1 MAQWLARR
9 THNPL
14 VVGSNPTRPTN
25 IKPMTQEELL
35 DLVKQ
40 QENPL
45 LLLVWALNQYKKEN
59 GFEQDLLTPGF
70 IKEWMVSEILGHD
83 CHKTKHGADAYS
95 KDGLEKYEYLSCKE
109 GGSFQLDRIHE
120 DNLHRV
126 ERNDKM
132 FFATFDKEDGIT
144 CKEIWSA
151 TTETFLAEVKEKI
164 SSSRKESS
172 KHISVS
178 QKWVTENGTR
188 VY

>member
-1 MAQWLARR
+1 
-9 THNPL
+9 
-14 VVGSNPTRPTN
+14 
-25 IKPMTQEELL
+25 MTQEELL
-35 DLVKQ
+35 DLVRQ

-45 LLLVWALNQYKKEN
+45 LLLVGTLNLYKKEK

-70 IKEWMVSEILGHD
+70 IKEWMVAEILDHD

-95 KDGLEKYEYLSCKE
+95 KDGTEKYEYLSCKE

>member
-1 MAQWLARR
+1 
-9 THNPL
+9 
-14 VVGSNPTRPTN
+14 
-25 IKPMTQEELL
+25 MTQEELL

-45 LLLVWALNQYKKEN
+45 LLLVGALNQYKKEN

-70 IKEWMVSEILGHD
+70 IKEWMVSEILDHD

-126 ERNDKM
+126 ERNNAV
-132 FFATFDKEDGIT
+132 FFAQFDKEDGIT
-144 CKEIWSA
+144 CKEIWRTS
-151 TTETFLAEVKEKI
+151 TDVFLQEVKNKI
-164 SSSRKESS
+164 ASARTTTS
-172 KHISVS
+172 KHVS
-178 QKWVTENGTR
+178 INLAWVKENGVQ

>member
-1 MAQWLARR
+1 MAQWLAQR

-14 VVGSNPTRPTN
+14 VVGSNPTGPTN

-45 LLLVWALNQYKKEN
+45 LLLVGALNQFKKEN

-70 IKEWMVSEILGHD
+70 IKEWMVSEILDHN

-126 ERNDKM
+126 ERNNSF
-132 FFATFDKEDGIT
+132 FFAQFDKEDGIT
-144 CKEIWSA
+144 CREIWSA
-151 TTETFLAEVKEKI
+151 TTEIFLAEVKEKI
-164 SSSRKESS
+164 SLSRKESS
-172 KHISVS
+172 KHVSISY
-178 QKWVTENGTR
+178 KWVTENGTR